1 MQPNGFYEQM
11 RIRLKP
17 QSFTSGRPQEDRDTL
32 SSHMTNK
39 NLIPSPANRLPK
51 SSATSP
57 RDYQP
62 LPGTPAAR
70 TGDGESI

>member
-1 MQPNGFYEQM
+1 MQSNELYEQM

-39 NLIPSPANRLPK
+39 NLIPPPANRLPK
-51 SSATSP
+51 SSATIAS
-57 RDYQP
+57 R
-62 LPGTPAAR
+62 LPTTTWDASGAHW
-70 TGDGESI
+70 